1 MTVAKKKPESNM
13 DYAKPKP
20 RAQRLPGMD
29 EPKVAKLE
37 SLAHDYADVRDQR
50 IALSV
55 NEGALKSD
63 IMAEMKRLKKEHY
76 KRDGVEITLVHEKEN
91 VKVKI
96 KPSSEE
102 DEAID
107 DEPSKVDVNVS
118 DVDDAEFEVA
128 EG

>member
-1 MTVAKKKPESNM
+1 VAKNKAESNI

-37 SLAHDYADVRDQR
+37 SLAHEYADIRDQR

-55 NEGALKSD
+55 NEGSLKAD
-63 IMAEMKRLKKEHY
+63 IMEEMKRLKKEHY

-96 KPSSEE
+96 KPTSEE
-102 DEAID
+102 AD
-107 DEPSKVDVNVS
+107 DE
-118 DVDDAEFEVA
+118 
-128 EG
+128 EGEAS